1 MIAIVFAA
9 VVVSGLEPL
18 VTCEDWRGWTHAVQ
32 VAEDG
37 GRAAVTIR
45 LTSPTNTMPP
55 PFGVQLRVSGAGV
68 QNQPSEVIYAGDFGF
83 HKGIMD
89 TVVVKGVE

>member
-1 MIAIVFAA
+1 MGNVGYFLILNFQFSIKQEFYL
-9 VVVSGLEPL
+9 LESAYNL
-18 VTCEDWRGWTHAVQ
+18 
-32 VAEDG
+32 
-37 GRAAVTIR
+37 
-45 LTSPTNTMPP
+45 
-55 PFGVQLRVSGAGV
+55 FSGAGV